1 MITKRKLL
9 MSIAKTDLITYP
21 ILVPL
26 AGYVAYFTGGFTGS
40 SALYLLMDVG
50 IAASLAF
57 IFEVANINR
66 LVTHLLTRVG
76 DESCDRVQAK
86 KEILYLPIRL
96 GIQYIFQWVFGV
108 SLVILLL
115 FFQIDLTIINVM
127 PFILLLPIMAM
138 LNYNIGFLQ
147 AENSLDELLSHE
159 TIRDIALADGTFG
172 KIDLNLRIA
181 LLTVSVILI
190 PVVILGYVLYLVSTK
205 QVVIENIGLH
215 IAFITFLSAITIF
228 VSINLLMKNVKKS
241 NSVLM
246 TALNSIKDGN
256 LAIQG
261 VPMITS
267 SEVGMI
273 SQTANALI
281 LKLRDVIGIVKRSS
295 DMVAESSNN
304 IQEAS
309 ETLSQSASEQ
319 ASGIEE
325 ISSTIEEM
333 LSTVTQNADA
343 ASQAEKLSEQSYV
356 LAEKGNGVMDEAVG
370 AINQINKSSEKIGAI
385 IGIMNDIAFQTNLL
399 SLNAA
404 VEAARA
410 GEHGRSFAVVAGEVR
425 NLAQRSAASS
435 KEIEGLIKTS
445 VEQVYEGT
453 RLAGDSGGAL
463 KEIFATIA
471 HVRQMIIEI
480 SATSR
485 EQKLGLNQITD
496 AVSQTDTLT
505 QQNAAAAEELSTTA
519 EALSANAGELKE
531 AVDYFKV

>member
-1 MITKRKLL
+1 MVTKRNLL
-9 MSIAKTDLITYP
+9 LSLAKTDIITYP

-26 AGYVAYFTGGFTGS
+26 AGYVAFFTGGFKG
-40 SALYLLMDVG
+40 AGAMYLLLDVA
-50 IAASLAF
+50 IAATAAF
-57 IFEVANINR
+57 IFELMNTNR
-66 LVTHLLTRVG
+66 LVTRLLNHMN
-76 DESCDRVQAK
+76 DKAYEKAYIK
-86 KEILYLPIRL
+86 KEILALPLSL

-108 SLVILLL
+108 STVLLLL
-115 FFQIDLTIINVM
+115 FVQIDLTVMNAM
-127 PFILLLPIMAM
+127 PFILLLPIMAL

-147 AENSLDELLSHE
+147 AENSLGDLLSHE
-159 TIRDIALADGTFG
+159 SIRDVPLPEGTFRRVE
-172 KIDLNLRIA
+172 LNVRVA
-181 LLTVSVILI
+181 LLVVSVILI
-190 PVVILGYVLYLVSTK
+190 PIVILGYILFLVNGK
-205 QVVIENIGLH
+205 QVVFENIELH
-215 IAFITFLSAITIF
+215 IAFISVLSSVTII
-228 VSINLLMKNVKKS
+228 VSINLLMKNLRKS
-241 NSVLM
+241 NTVLM
-246 TALNSIKDGN
+246 TALNHIKDGN

-267 SEVGMI
+267 SEIGMI
-273 SQTANALI
+273 SQATNELI
-281 LKLRDVIGIVKRSS
+281 IKLRDVIGVVKRSS
-295 DMVAESSNN
+295 DMVDESSSN

-309 ETLSQSASEQ
+309 ETLSQSSSQQ

-343 ASQAEKLSEQSYV
+343 ATQAEKLAEQSYV
-356 LAEKGNGVMDEAVG
+356 LAEKGNGVMSDAVS
-370 AINQINKSSEKIGAI
+370 AINKINKSSEKIGDI

-445 VEQVYEGT
+445 VDQVGEGT
-453 RLAGDSGGAL
+453 RLAGESGGAL
-463 KEIFATIA
+463 KEIFEAISQ
-471 HVRQMIIEI
+471 VRQMIIEI

-485 EQKLGLNQITD
+485 EQKMGLNQIAD
-496 AVSQTDTLT
+496 AVSQTDTIT

-519 EALSANAGELKE
+519 EALRSNAEELKN
-531 AVDYFKV
+531 AVDYFNV